1 MIWRLICLEHRE
13 MQSMS
18 RRSACWKVRKAERLY
33 IEELAEIPEDI
44 QGDLLTVLRDGC
56 CVMKEGYLQ
65 KLNIRM
71 IAGSKYSVQQLEQ
84 MTSVNNLLL
93 QQFSLFPWRCFR
105 CGNAGRTSFRYLISS

>member
-1 MIWRLICLEHRE
+1 MLE
-13 MQSMS
+13 
-18 RRSACWKVRKAERLY
+18 SAEGGTLY

-93 QQFSLFPWRCFR
+93 QQFSLFSMEVLPLRER
-105 CGNAGRTSFRYLISS
+105 RETSFRYLISS